1 MILLQVLPKSY
12 KIASEYRYKIGTS
25 LESKTDWQG
34 RRVNLSK
41 NVTCPDYPD
50 FNMHLNRRIE
60 IALGVFGPS
69 CLVHELL
76 YQQFDN

>member
-1 MILLQVLPKSY
+1 MNIATKLEQVWNQNT
-12 KIASEYRYKIGTS
+12 E
-25 LESKTDWQG
+25 WQG

-41 NVTCPDYPD
+41 NVSCPDYPD

-60 IALGVFGPS
+60 YAIRVFGPS

>member
-1 MILLQVLPKSY
+1 MNIATKLEQVWNQNNEL
-12 KIASEYRYKIGTS
+12 
-25 LESKTDWQG
+25 QG
-34 RRVNLSK
+34 RGVNLSK
-41 NVTCPDYPD
+41 NVTCSDYPD

-76 YQQFDN
+76 Y